1 MKKRKSGRRSVQ
13 ELMGIRGF
21 TKYGLETVHG
31 ELLFFRVQPI
41 NISVLSAENIR
52 QKIHALQ
59 TILTLMPDIEI
70 LSTDSCECL
79 DANKLYLRKREREE
93 GNASVRRLLHQ
104 DGQMLTHLQ
113 AEMSTARQFVF
124 QRRCTGLKAEQ
135 VLSLVNDTHKQ
146 LAGAGF
152 EIQRMRKP
160 EIKRFLAIYFD
171 ASMDG
176 DRMPDVDGA
185 QYVKG
190 GKDIHA

>member
-70 LSTDSCECL
+70 LSTDSCECF

-93 GNASVRRLLHQ
+93 GNASVRRLLHK

-124 QRRCTGLKAEQ
+124 QRRCAGLKAEQ

-152 EIQRMRKP
+152 EIQRMRRP
-160 EIKRFLAIYFD
+160 EIKRFLSIYFD

-190 GKDIHA
+190 GKDSHA

>member
-70 LSTDSCECL
+70 LSTDSCECF

-93 GNASVRRLLHQ
+93 GNASVRRLLHILPLPWS
-104 DGQMLTHLQ
+104 GCPWRL
-113 AEMSTARQFVF
+113 
-124 QRRCTGLKAEQ
+124 G
-135 VLSLVNDTHKQ
+135 
-146 LAGAGF
+146 
-152 EIQRMRKP
+152 
-160 EIKRFLAIYFD
+160 
-171 ASMDG
+171 
-176 DRMPDVDGA
+176 
-185 QYVKG
+185 
-190 GKDIHA
+190 